1 MLLQASG
8 RSSKFLQFLQS
19 LKIKKGAATV
29 KQAQAVS
36 ADRIG
41 GTNKKGEVDKVDTY
55 KKSFQVPGV
64 SGVHKK
70 EGAGLTL

>member
-1 MLLQASG
+1 VAL
-8 RSSKFLQFLQS
+8 
-19 LKIKKGAATV
+19 I
-29 KQAQAVS
+29 
-36 ADRIG
+36 
-41 GTNKKGEVDKVDTY
+41 KKGEVDKVDTY

>member
-19 LKIKKGAATV
+19 LKKGAATV

-41 GTNKKGEVDKVDTY
+41 GANKKGEVDKVDTY